1 MAINTVKDLKRYYN
15 FIETDK
21 DSIYKLECNNFTKT
35 SAFFEEITKR
45 FPTNVKIN
53 STVSNYGN
61 AANIAAYATAQI
73 AATLIGDIVSKRLE
87 ELGYSDVKYVKI
99 TSRFK
104 GTNLIFSGIK
114 DGVLDRLIV
123 SAAISIYS
131 ATIDMFT
138 KYEKDKRS
146 AKTTAAA
153 SSGNFGI
160 AITLRDKYF
169 NLISVSN
176 AEFLH
181 INENLEAV
189 PIQDLTIDL
198 NPFRTFTIPN
208 PKVSEQFEIELTD
221 LYRKYGAQIGF
232 FYNANKI
239 IQEKD
244 DYVKNTFKVVL
255 KKDRLAQSGLF
266 SYALDFAVGKAI
278 KHNILPTMFSE
289 FDAKESDFTV
299 LRIESSA
306 TFTLQAYAVFYKDD
320 RYPLFTAELNG
331 TGSTHK
337 CILTNTDGI
346 ITDDIR
352 VKSITSALSGK
363 QKKYVVVTGLAKNSA
378 PKLKKDIESYLKTGR
393 VPKELAGIITTQ
405 ASRIFPG
412 TKEELEELFKAYR
425 NQ

>member
-1 MAINTVKDLKRYYN
+1 MAINSVKDLKRYYN

-53 STVSNYGN
+53 SSVSNYGN

-87 ELGYSDVKYVKI
+87 ELGYSDVKYVKV

-114 DGVLDRLIV
+114 DGVLDRLV
-123 SAAISIYS
+123 VNAAISIYS

-138 KYEKDKRS
+138 KYEKDKKS

-198 NPFRTFTIPN
+198 NPFRNFIIPN
-208 PKVSEQFEIELTD
+208 PKVSEQFETELTD

-278 KHNILPTMFSE
+278 KHNILPTMFSD
-289 FDAKESDFTV
+289 FNVKESDFTV

-306 TFTLQAYAVFYKDD
+306 TFTLQAYAIYYKDD

-331 TGSTHK
+331 TGSTHR

-363 QKKYVVVTGLAKNSA
+363 QKIYVVVTGLAKNSA
-378 PKLKKDIESYLKTGR
+378 PKLKKDIESYLKTGK

-405 ASRIFPG
+405 AARVFPG

>member
-1 MAINTVKDLKRYYN
+1 MAINSVKDLKRYYN
-15 FIETDK
+15 FIETNK
-21 DSIYKLECNNFTKT
+21 ENIYKLECNNFTKT
-35 SAFFEEITKR
+35 SSFYEEITKR

-87 ELGYSDVKYVKI
+87 ELGYSDVKYVKV

-104 GTNLIFSGIK
+104 GTNLIFSGVK
-114 DGVLDRLIV
+114 DGVLDRLV
-123 SAAISIYS
+123 VNAAISIYS

-181 INENLEAV
+181 INEKLEAV

-198 NPFRTFTIPN
+198 NPFRNFTIPN
-208 PKVSEQFEIELTD
+208 PKVSEQFETELTD

-255 KKDRLAQSGLF
+255 KKDRLAQAGLF
-266 SYALDFAVGKAI
+266 SYALDFAAGKAI
-278 KHNILPTMFSE
+278 KHNILPTMFS
-289 FDAKESDFTV
+289 DVNAKESDFTV

-306 TFTLQAYAVFYKDD
+306 TFTIQAYAVFYKDD
-320 RYPLFTAELNG
+320 RYPLFIAELNG

-337 CILTNTDGI
+337 CILTNTEGI
-346 ITDDIR
+346 IVDDIR

-378 PKLKKDIESYLKTGR
+378 PKLKKDIESYLKTGK

-405 ASRIFPG
+405 AARVFPG
-412 TKEELEELFKAYR
+412 TKEELEDLFKAYR

>member
-1 MAINTVKDLKRYYN
+1 M
-15 FIETDK
+15 
-21 DSIYKLECNNFTKT
+21 
-35 SAFFEEITKR
+35 
-45 FPTNVKIN
+45 
-53 STVSNYGN
+53 
-61 AANIAAYATAQI
+61 
-73 AATLIGDIVSKRLE
+73 
-87 ELGYSDVKYVKI
+87 
-99 TSRFK
+99 
-104 GTNLIFSGIK
+104 
-114 DGVLDRLIV
+114 
-123 SAAISIYS
+123 
-131 ATIDMFT
+131 
-138 KYEKDKRS
+138 
-146 AKTTAAA
+146 
-153 SSGNFGI
+153 
-160 AITLRDKYF
+160 
-169 NLISVSN
+169 
-176 AEFLH
+176 
-181 INENLEAV
+181 
-189 PIQDLTIDL
+189 
-198 NPFRTFTIPN
+198 
-208 PKVSEQFEIELTD
+208 
-221 LYRKYGAQIGF
+221 
-232 FYNANKI
+232 
-239 IQEKD
+239 
-244 DYVKNTFKVVL
+244 
-255 KKDRLAQSGLF
+255 AQSGLF

>member
-198 NPFRTFTIPN
+198 NPFRNFTLPN
-208 PKVSEQFEIELTD
+208 PKVSEQFETELTD

>member
-1 MAINTVKDLKRYYN
+1 MAINSVKDLKRYYN

-21 DSIYKLECNNFTKT
+21 ENIYKLECNNFTKT
-35 SAFFEEITKR
+35 STFFEEITKR
-45 FPTNVKIN
+45 FPTNIKIN
-53 STVSNYGN
+53 SSVSNYGN

-73 AATLIGDIVSKRLE
+73 AATLIGDIVSKRLV
-87 ELGYSDVKYVKI
+87 ELGYSDVKYVKV

-104 GTNLIFSGIK
+104 GTNLIFSGVK
-114 DGVLDRLIV
+114 DGVLDRLV
-123 SAAISIYS
+123 VNAAISIYS

-138 KYEKDKRS
+138 KYEKDKRF

-160 AITLRDKYF
+160 AIALRDKYF

-181 INENLEAV
+181 INEKLEAV

-198 NPFRTFTIPN
+198 NPFRSFTIPN

-239 IQEKD
+239 IQEKR
-244 DYVKNTFKVVL
+244 DYITNTFKVVL
-255 KKDRLAQSGLF
+255 KKDRLAQAGLF
-266 SYALDFAVGKAI
+266 SYALDFAAGKAI
-278 KHNILPTMFSE
+278 KHNILPTMFSD
-289 FDAKESDFTV
+289 FNTKESDFTI

-306 TFTLQAYAVFYKDD
+306 TFTIQAYAVFYKDD
-320 RYPLFTAELNG
+320 RYPLFIAELNG

-337 CILTNTDGI
+337 CILTNTEGI
-346 ITDDIR
+346 IVDDIR

-393 VPKELAGIITTQ
+393 VTKELPGIITTQ
-405 ASRIFPG
+405 AARVFPG

>member
-21 DSIYKLECNNFTKT
+21 ENIYKLERSNFTRT
-35 SAFFEEITKR
+35 STFFEEITKR
-45 FPTNVKIN
+45 FPTNIKIN
-53 STVSNYGN
+53 SAVSNYGN
-61 AANIAAYATAQI
+61 VANIAAYATAQI

-87 ELGYSDVKYVKI
+87 ELGYSDVKYVKV
-99 TSRFK
+99 TSRLK
-104 GTNLIFSGIK
+104 GTNLIFSGVK
-114 DGVLDRLIV
+114 DGTLDRLV
-123 SAAISIYS
+123 VNAAISIYS

-138 KYEKDKRS
+138 KYEKDKKS

-221 LYRKYGAQIGF
+221 LYRKYGAQGGF
-232 FYNANKI
+232 FYNTNKI
-239 IQEKD
+239 IEEKK
-244 DYVKNTFKVVL
+244 DYITNTFKVVL
-255 KKDRLAQSGLF
+255 KKDRMAQAGLF
-266 SYALDFAVGKAI
+266 SYALDFAAGKAI
-278 KHNILPTMFSE
+278 KHNILPTMFSD
-289 FDAKESDFTV
+289 FNLKESDFTV

-320 RYPLFTAELNG
+320 RYPLFIAELKG

-337 CILTNTDGI
+337 CILTNTEGI
-346 ITDDIR
+346 IADDIR
-352 VKSITSALSGK
+352 VKSISSALSGK
-363 QKKYVVVTGLAKNSA
+363 HKKYVVVTGLAKNSA
-378 PKLKKDIESYLKTGR
+378 PKFKKDIESYLKTGR
-393 VPKELAGIITTQ
+393 VTKELPGIITTQ

>member
-1 MAINTVKDLKRYYN
+1 MAINSVKDLKRYYN

-21 DSIYKLECNNFTKT
+21 ESIYKLECNTFTKT
-35 SAFFEEITKR
+35 STFFEEITKR
-45 FPTNVKIN
+45 FPTNIKVN

-99 TSRFK
+99 TSRLK

-114 DGVLDRLIV
+114 DGALDRLV
-123 SAAISIYS
+123 VNAAISIYS

-138 KYEKDKRS
+138 KYEKDKRF

-160 AITLRDKYF
+160 AIALRDKYF

-181 INENLEAV
+181 INEKLEAV

-198 NPFRTFTIPN
+198 NPFRNFTIPN
-208 PKVSEQFEIELTD
+208 PKVSEQFETELTD

-239 IQEKD
+239 IQEKR
-244 DYVKNTFKVVL
+244 DYITNTFKVVL
-255 KKDRLAQSGLF
+255 KKDRLAQAGLF
-266 SYALDFAVGKAI
+266 SYALDFAAAKAI
-278 KHNILPTMFSE
+278 KHNILPTMFS
-289 FDAKESDFTV
+289 DVNAKESDFTV

-306 TFTLQAYAVFYKDD
+306 TFTIQAYAVFYKDD
-320 RYPLFTAELNG
+320 RYPLFIAELNG

-337 CILTNTDGI
+337 CILTNTEGI
-346 ITDDIR
+346 IVDDIR

-405 ASRIFPG
+405 AARVFPG

>member
-1 MAINTVKDLKRYYN
+1 MAINSVKDLKRYYN
-15 FIETDK
+15 FIETNK
-21 DSIYKLECNNFTKT
+21 ENIYKLECNNFTKT
-35 SAFFEEITKR
+35 NTFFEEITKR
-45 FPTNVKIN
+45 FPTNIKIN

-87 ELGYSDVKYVKI
+87 ELGYSDVKYVKV

-104 GTNLIFSGIK
+104 GTNLIFSGVK
-114 DGVLDRLIV
+114 DGTLDRLV
-123 SAAISIYS
+123 VNAAISIYS
-131 ATIDMFT
+131 ATIDLFT
-138 KYEKDKRS
+138 KYEKDKKT

-198 NPFRTFTIPN
+198 NPFRYFTVPN

-255 KKDRLAQSGLF
+255 KKDKMAQAGLF
-266 SYALDFAVGKAI
+266 SYALDFAAGKAI

-289 FDAKESDFTV
+289 FDVKESDFTI

-306 TFTLQAYAVFYKDD
+306 TFTLQAYAVFYKED
-320 RYPLFTAELNG
+320 RYPLFIAELNG

-337 CILTNTDGI
+337 CILTNTEGI
-346 ITDDIR
+346 IADDIR
-352 VKSITSALSGK
+352 VKSINSALSGK
-363 QKKYVVVTGLAKNSA
+363 HKKYVVVTGLAKNSA

-393 VPKELAGIITTQ
+393 VTKELAGIITTQ
-405 ASRIFPG
+405 VARVFPG

>member
-21 DSIYKLECNNFTKT
+21 EGIYALECNNFTKT

-87 ELGYSDVKYVKI
+87 ELGYSDVKYVKV

-104 GTNLIFSGIK
+104 GTNLIFSGVK

-138 KYEKDKRS
+138 KYEKDKKS

-176 AEFLH
+176 AEFLR

-198 NPFRTFTIPN
+198 NPFRHFTLPN
-208 PKVSEQFEIELTD
+208 PKVSE
-221 LYRKYGAQIGF
+221 
-232 FYNANKI
+232 
-239 IQEKD
+239 
-244 DYVKNTFKVVL
+244 
-255 KKDRLAQSGLF
+255 
-266 SYALDFAVGKAI
+266 
-278 KHNILPTMFSE
+278 
-289 FDAKESDFTV
+289 
-299 LRIESSA
+299 
-306 TFTLQAYAVFYKDD
+306 
-320 RYPLFTAELNG
+320 
-331 TGSTHK
+331 
-337 CILTNTDGI
+337 
-346 ITDDIR
+346 
-352 VKSITSALSGK
+352 
-363 QKKYVVVTGLAKNSA
+363 
-378 PKLKKDIESYLKTGR
+378 
-393 VPKELAGIITTQ
+393 
-405 ASRIFPG
+405 
-412 TKEELEELFKAYR
+412 
-425 NQ
+425 